1 MCRLRLKCRFC
12 YNLNMNKNT
21 YFSRISGF
29 TLIELLVVVLI
40 IGILAAIALP
50 RYEKAIAEAKVAKV
64 LPWFKNIKEG
74 RDLYLMNGGRDNC
87 MDLGRYMAALGIE
100 ARTRCSGT
108 NVDGLCENENG
119 WCDSTLYIDDK
130 TTIFNVTGHARYSYK
145 KNKGQATSDFD
156 ILLLTYIRGY
166 TSDEKTGDLF
176 CRPNTEWGDSMCQ
189 QLASSL
195 TTVKCDYS
203 AKTCYRMNL

>member
-1 MCRLRLKCRFC
+1 MTKFIKKRTFRLQNPAGGKL
-12 YNLNMNKNT
+12 
-21 YFSRISGF
+21 SGF

-50 RYEKAIAEAKVAKV
+50 QYEKAVAKAKVAEV
-64 LPWFKNIKEG
+64 LPWFKKIKEG
-74 RDLYLMNGGRDNC
+74 RDLYLMNGGNSSC
-87 MDLGRYMAALGIE
+87 MDLGRYMAALGID

-108 NVDGLCENENG
+108 NVDGLCENENS
-119 WCDSTLYIDDK
+119 WCDSTLYVDDK
-130 TTIFNVTGHARYSYK
+130 TTILNHTGHARYSYK

-176 CRPNTEWGDSMCQ
+176 CRPNTEWGDSMCRQ
-189 QLASSL
+189 FASSPSS
-195 TTVKCDYS
+195 VRCDYS
-203 AKTCYRMNL
+203 AKTCYRMDL